1 MADVISIPDTSI
13 LSDGVV
19 YYHVSLK
26 LPLRSFTITKRYSE
40 FDELVNQLSSDLGI
54 NTSDFPYQLPPKSS
68 IFTSSRNENV
78 INDRKEKL
86 SIFLNSLIRDRDLQN
101 NSFVHN
107 FLQLPLNFKF
117 NDQIFRTSSNGNAN
131 NERDLIIDDK
141 SINHINQFK
150 WLELLRLFKYTIN
163 EYSKNYD
170 DSINSKIA
178 TRDKV
183 NKLIK
188 PNLSKLRSS
197 LSKLIQNNSI
207 SNNEFQRR
215 SLLLREVEN
224 DLSNLQDKLLSHN
237 SYIATSNRNELLGS
251 NGYKNIPGSF
261 DSNNKF
267 NKRVIGNP
275 RNIPQETNDTLSL
288 NNNDLLQQQQQIHRN
303 QDQEVEQLRKI
314 IARQRQL
321 GESINNEVSEQ
332 NSMLDSFADQVDFSS
347 DKIRMARKKARGI
360 L

>member
-141 SINHINQFK
+141 SISHINQFK

-188 PNLSKLRSS
+188 PNLSKLRLS

-207 SNNEFQRR
+207 SNNECQRR

-237 SYIATSNRNELLGS
+237 S
-251 NGYKNIPGSF
+251 
-261 DSNNKF
+261 
-267 NKRVIGNP
+267 VIGNP
-275 RNIPQETNDTLSL
+275 RNIPQETNDTISL
-288 NNNDLLQQQQQIHRN
+288 NNNDLLQQQQQVHKN